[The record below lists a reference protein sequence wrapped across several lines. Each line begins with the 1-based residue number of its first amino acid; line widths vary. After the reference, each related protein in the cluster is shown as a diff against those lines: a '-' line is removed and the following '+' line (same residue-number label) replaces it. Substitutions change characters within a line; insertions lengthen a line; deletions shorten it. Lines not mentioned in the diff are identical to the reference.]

1 MPLTLYEI
9 DVLHYT
15 STRNDK
21 EYFVDAL
28 ILKALDFEGEKMFA
42 ISDKPKLLGL
52 QKEIL
57 EKMYLEM
64 FNNDLTLDHVVHWY
78 RKWDRDAR
86 VKLQREGKRYS
97 RTRSKS
103 WFAMKFLMVS
113 ERMHLLKFLFRRDF
127 KMQWPR
133 L

>member
-1 MPLTLYEI
+1 MKTKTLYSMPLTLYEI

-64 FNNDLTLDHVVHWY
+64 FNNDLTLDHVVH
-78 RKWDRDAR
+78 
-86 VKLQREGKRYS
+86 
-97 RTRSKS
+97 
-103 WFAMKFLMVS
+103 
-113 ERMHLLKFLFRRDF
+113 
-127 KMQWPR
+127 
-133 L
+133 